1 MELNSVYM
9 KSILKS
15 VVAVVAFAVLFSSC
29 TANVQQAKSDKIV
42 KTGIEVLESNGF
54 KQLQGKKI
62 GLVTNPSGVNSKL
75 VSTVDI
81 LANAPGVEL
90 VALYGP
96 EHGVRGDI
104 HAGDKV
110 SDDVDPKTGIPVY
123 SLYGKTRKPSPEM
136 LKDIDAIVYDI
147 QDNGCRSFTFI
158 STLGLLMEAAAE
170 NGKEVIV
177 LDRPNPLGGNKVE
190 GNIVEQGN
198 FSFVSQFEIPY
209 MYGLTVGELANMLNE
224 EGMLKGEKGTN
235 DTILKC
241 NLTVVPMEGWKR
253 NMVYTDTKLP
263 WVLPSPHMPQAETS
277 YYYPATGILGEL
289 GYVSIGVG
297 YTLPFQMVAAPW
309 IESAPFADAL
319 NALELPGVIFR
330 PINVK
335 PFYSVGAG
343 QNMGGVQIYVTDYEK
358 AHLTSIQFYIM
369 QVIAN
374 MYPDKEVMQNAD
386 TGRFRMFDLVTG
398 SNFIREKFTET
409 KEYKDIEAYWNKDV
423 ETFKEK
429 SKKYYLYE

>member
-1 MELNSVYM
+1 MKRFLN
-9 KSILKS
+9 IIIAL
-15 VVAVVAFAVLFSSC
+15 VAFAVVVPSC
-29 TANVQQAKSDKIV
+29 TAKAGQESSKEVV
-42 KTGIEVLESNGF
+42 KTGIDVLESNGF

-62 GLVTNPSGVNSKL
+62 GLVTNPSGVNNKL

-110 SDDVDPKTGIPVY
+110 SDDVDPKTGVPVY

-136 LKDIDAIVYDI
+136 LKDVDAIVYDI

-190 GNIVEQGN
+190 GNLVEAGN

-209 MYGLTVGELANMLNE
+209 LYGLTVGELAKMLNE
-224 EGMLKGEKGTN
+224 EGMLKGEKGNN
-235 DTILKC
+235 DTIVKC
-241 NLTVVPMEGWKR
+241 NLTVVPMEGWSR
-253 NMVYTDTKLP
+253 DMVYTDTKLP

-289 GYVSIGVG
+289 GYMSIGVG
-297 YTLPFQMVAAPW
+297 YTLPFQMVAAQW
-309 IESAPFADAL
+309 INAAEFADAL
-319 NALELPGVIFR
+319 NALALPGVTFR

-335 PFYSVGAG
+335 PFYSVGKG
-343 QNMGGVQIYVTDYEK
+343 ENMGGVQIYITDYEK

-369 QVIAN
+369 QEVAR
-374 MYPDKEVMQNAD
+374 MYPEHEVMANAD
-386 TGRFRMFDLVTG
+386 TGRFRMFDLVSGT
-398 SNFIREKFTET
+398 NFIREKFTET
-409 KEYKDIEAYWNKDV
+409 KQYKDIEAYWNKDV
-423 ETFKEK
+423 ESFKQK
-429 SKKYYLYE
+429 SAKYYLYK

>member
-1 MELNSVYM
+1 MKRVLN
-9 KSILKS
+9 I
-15 VVAVVAFAVLFSSC
+15 VVALVAFAVLLPSC
-29 TANVQQAKSDKIV
+29 TAEAQQEKSNKVV
-42 KTGIEVLESNGF
+42 KTGIDVLESNGF

-62 GLVTNPSGVNSKL
+62 GLVTNPSGVNNKL

-110 SDDVDPKTGIPVY
+110 SDEVDPKTGVPVY
-123 SLYGKTRKPSPEM
+123 SLYGKTRKPTPEM

-190 GNIVEQGN
+190 GNIVEEGN

-209 MYGLTVGELANMLNE
+209 LYGLTVGELAQMLNE

-235 DTILKC
+235 DTIVKC
-241 NLTVVPMEGWKR
+241 NLTVVPMEGWSR
-253 NMVYTDTKLP
+253 DMVYTDTRLP

-289 GYVSIGVG
+289 GYMSIGVG

-309 IESAPFADAL
+309 INAADFADAL
-319 NALELPGVIFR
+319 NALNLPGVTFR

-335 PFYSVGAG
+335 PFYSVGKG
-343 QNMGGVQIYVTDYEK
+343 ENMGGVQIYITDYEK

-369 QVIAN
+369 QEVAR
-374 MYPDKEVMQNAD
+374 MYPEHEVMANAN
-386 TGRFRMFDLVTG
+386 TGRFRMFDLVSGT
-398 SNFIREKFTET
+398 NFIREKFTET
-409 KEYKDIEAYWNKDV
+409 KQYKDIEAYWNKDV
-423 ETFKEK
+423 ESFRQK
-429 SKKYYLYE
+429 SAKYHLYK

>member
-1 MELNSVYM
+1 MKRILN
-9 KSILKS
+9 IIIAL
-15 VVAVVAFAVLFSSC
+15 VAFAVVVPSC
-29 TANVQQAKSDKIV
+29 TAKAGQEPSKEVV
-42 KTGIEVLESNGF
+42 KTGIDVLESNGF

-62 GLVTNPSGVNSKL
+62 GLVTNPSGVNNKL

-110 SDDVDPKTGIPVY
+110 SDDVDPKTGVPVY
-123 SLYGKTRKPSPEM
+123 SLYGKTRKPTPEM
-136 LKDIDAIVYDI
+136 LKDVDAIVYDI

-190 GNIVEQGN
+190 GNLVEAGN

-209 MYGLTVGELANMLNE
+209 LYGLTVGELAKMLNE
-224 EGMLKGEKGTN
+224 EGMLKGEKGNN
-235 DTILKC
+235 DTIVKC
-241 NLTVVPMEGWKR
+241 NLTVVPMEGWSR
-253 NMVYTDTKLP
+253 DMVYTDTKLP

-289 GYVSIGVG
+289 GYMSIGVG
-297 YTLPFQMVAAPW
+297 YTLPFQMVAAQW
-309 IESAPFADAL
+309 INAAEFADAL
-319 NALELPGVIFR
+319 NALALPGVTFR
-330 PINVK
+330 PINIK
-335 PFYSVGAG
+335 PFYSVGKG
-343 QNMGGVQIYVTDYEK
+343 ENMGGVQIYITDYAK
-358 AHLTSIQFYIM
+358 AHLTSVQFYIM
-369 QVIAN
+369 QEVAR
-374 MYPDKEVMQNAD
+374 MYPEHEVMANAD
-386 TGRFRMFDLVTG
+386 KGRFRMFDLVSG

-409 KEYKDIEAYWNKDV
+409 KQYKDIEAYWNKDV
-423 ETFKEK
+423 ESFKQK
-429 SKKYYLYE
+429 SAKYYLYK

>member
-1 MELNSVYM
+1 MKRVLN
-9 KSILKS
+9 I
-15 VVAVVAFAVLFSSC
+15 VVALVAFAVLLPSC
-29 TANVQQAKSDKIV
+29 TAEVQQEKSNKVV
-42 KTGIEVLESNGF
+42 KTGIDVLESNGF
-54 KQLQGKKI
+54 KQLQGKKV
-62 GLVTNPSGVNSKL
+62 GLVTNPSGVNNKL

-110 SDDVDPKTGIPVY
+110 SDEVDPKTGVPVY
-123 SLYGKTRKPSPEM
+123 SLYGKTRKPTPEM
-136 LKDIDAIVYDI
+136 LKDVDAIVYDI

-190 GNIVEQGN
+190 GNIVEAGN

-209 MYGLTVGELANMLNE
+209 LYGLTVGELAQMLNE
-224 EGMLKGEKGTN
+224 EGMLKGERGNN
-235 DTILKC
+235 DTIVKC
-241 NLTVVPMEGWKR
+241 NLTVVPMEGWSR
-253 NMVYTDTKLP
+253 DMVYTDTKLP

-289 GYVSIGVG
+289 GYMSIGVG

-309 IESAPFADAL
+309 INAADFADAL
-319 NALELPGVIFR
+319 NALNLPGVTFR

-335 PFYSVGAG
+335 PFYSVGKG
-343 QNMGGVQIYVTDYEK
+343 ENMGGVQIYITDYEK

-369 QVIAN
+369 QEVAR
-374 MYPDKEVMQNAD
+374 MYPEHEVMANAN
-386 TGRFRMFDLVTG
+386 TGRFRMFDLVSGT
-398 SNFIREKFTET
+398 NFIREKFTQT
-409 KEYKDIEAYWNKDV
+409 KQYKDIEAYWNKDV
-423 ETFKEK
+423 ESFKQK
-429 SKKYYLYE
+429 SAKYHLYK

>member
-1 MELNSVYM
+1 MKRILN
-9 KSILKS
+9 IIIAL
-15 VVAVVAFAVLFSSC
+15 VAFAVVVPSC
-29 TANVQQAKSDKIV
+29 TAKADKECCTKEVV
-42 KTGIEVLESNGF
+42 KTGIDVLESNGF

-62 GLVTNPSGVNSKL
+62 GLVTNPSGVNNKL

-110 SDDVDPKTGIPVY
+110 SDDVDPKTGVPVY
-123 SLYGKTRKPSPEM
+123 SLYGKTRKPTPEM
-136 LKDIDAIVYDI
+136 LKDVDAIVYDI

-190 GNIVEQGN
+190 GNLVEAGN

-209 MYGLTVGELANMLNE
+209 LYGLTVGELAMMLNE

-235 DTILKC
+235 DTIVKC
-241 NLTVVPMEGWKR
+241 NLTVVPMEGWSR
-253 NMVYTDTKLP
+253 DMVYTDTRLP

-289 GYVSIGVG
+289 GYMSIGVG
-297 YTLPFQMVAAPW
+297 YTLPFQMVAAQW
-309 IESAPFADAL
+309 INAAEFADAL
-319 NALELPGVIFR
+319 NALALPGVTFR
-330 PINVK
+330 PINIK
-335 PFYSVGAG
+335 PFYSVGKG
-343 QNMGGVQIYVTDYEK
+343 ENMGGVQIYITDYAK

-369 QVIAN
+369 QEVAR
-374 MYPDKEVMQNAD
+374 MYPEQEVMANAD
-386 TGRFRMFDLVTG
+386 KGRFRMFDLVSG

-409 KEYKDIEAYWNKDV
+409 KQYKDIEAYWNKDV
-423 ETFKEK
+423 ESFKQK
-429 SKKYYLYE
+429 SAKYHLYK

>member
-1 MELNSVYM
+1 M
-9 KSILKS
+9 KKLYGI
-15 VVAVVAFAVLFSSC
+15 VAALLAFAVILPSC
-29 TANVQQAKSDKIV
+29 AAEAEKECAKDTVV
-42 KTGIEVLESNGF
+42 KTGIDVLQSNGF
-54 KQLQGKKI
+54 KQLQGKKV
-62 GLVTNPSGVNSKL
+62 GLVTNPSGVNSQL

-110 SDDVDPKTGIPVY
+110 SDEVDPKTGIPVY
-123 SLYGKTRKPSPEM
+123 SLYGKTRKPTPEM
-136 LKDIDAIVYDI
+136 LKDVDAIVYDI

-190 GNIVEQGN
+190 GNIVEPGY

-209 MYGLTVGELANMLNE
+209 LYGLTVGELAVMLNE

-235 DTILKC
+235 DTIVKC
-241 NLTVVPMEGWKR
+241 NLTVVPMEGWSR
-253 NMVYTDTKLP
+253 DMVYTDTRLP

-289 GYVSIGVG
+289 GYMSIGVG
-297 YTLPFQMVAAPW
+297 YTLPFQMVAAQW
-309 IESAPFADAL
+309 INSAEFADAL
-319 NALELPGVIFR
+319 NALALPGVKFR

-335 PFYSVGAG
+335 PFYSVGKG
-343 QNMGGVQIYVTDYEK
+343 ENMGGVQIYITDYEK

-369 QVIAN
+369 QEIARL
-374 MYPDKEVMQNAD
+374 YPDKEVMANAD
-386 TGRFRMFDLVTG
+386 NGRFRMFDLVSG
-398 SNFIREKFTET
+398 SNFIREKFSET
-409 KEYKDIEAYWNKDV
+409 KQYKDIEAHWNKDV
-423 ETFKEK
+423 KSFKEL
-429 SKKYYLYE
+429 SKKYYMYK

>member
-1 MELNSVYM
+1 MKRFLN
-9 KSILKS
+9 IIIAL
-15 VVAVVAFAVLFSSC
+15 VAFAVVVPSC
-29 TANVQQAKSDKIV
+29 TAKAGQESSKEVV
-42 KTGIEVLESNGF
+42 KTGIDVLESNGF

-62 GLVTNPSGVNSKL
+62 GLVTNPSGVNNKL

-110 SDDVDPKTGIPVY
+110 SDDVDPKTGVPVY
-123 SLYGKTRKPSPEM
+123 SLYGKTRKPTPEM
-136 LKDIDAIVYDI
+136 LKDVDAIVYDI

-190 GNIVEQGN
+190 GNIVEAGN

-209 MYGLTVGELANMLNE
+209 LYGLTVGELANMLNE
-224 EGMLKGEKGTN
+224 EGMLKGEKGKN
-235 DTILKC
+235 EKAVKC
-241 NLTVVPMEGWKR
+241 NLTVVPMEGWSR
-253 NMVYTDTKLP
+253 DMVYTDTKLP

-289 GYVSIGVG
+289 GYMSIGVG
-297 YTLPFQMVAAPW
+297 YTLPFQMVAAQW
-309 IESAPFADAL
+309 INAAEFADAL
-319 NALELPGVIFR
+319 NALALPGVTFR

-335 PFYSVGAG
+335 PFYSVGKG
-343 QNMGGVQIYVTDYEK
+343 ENMGGVQIYITDYAK
-358 AHLTSIQFYIM
+358 AHLTSVQFYIM
-369 QVIAN
+369 QEVAR
-374 MYPDKEVMQNAD
+374 MYPEHEVMANAD
-386 TGRFRMFDLVTG
+386 KGRFRMFDLVSG

-409 KEYKDIEAYWNKDV
+409 RQYKDIEAYWNKDV
-423 ETFKEK
+423 ESFKQK
-429 SKKYYLYE
+429 SAKYYLYK

>member
-1 MELNSVYM
+1 MKRILN
-9 KSILKS
+9 IIIAL
-15 VVAVVAFAVLFSSC
+15 VAFAVIVPSC
-29 TANVQQAKSDKIV
+29 TAKADKECCTKEVV
-42 KTGIEVLESNGF
+42 KTGIDVLESNGF

-62 GLVTNPSGVNSKL
+62 GLVTNPSGVNNKL

-110 SDDVDPKTGIPVY
+110 SDDVDPKTGVPVY
-123 SLYGKTRKPSPEM
+123 SLYGKTRKPTPEM
-136 LKDIDAIVYDI
+136 LKDVDAIVYDI

-190 GNIVEQGN
+190 GNLVEAGN

-209 MYGLTVGELANMLNE
+209 LYGLTVGELAMMLNE

-235 DTILKC
+235 DTIVKC
-241 NLTVVPMEGWKR
+241 NLTVVPMEGWSR
-253 NMVYTDTKLP
+253 DMVYTDTKLP

-289 GYVSIGVG
+289 GYMSIGVG
-297 YTLPFQMVAAPW
+297 YTLPFQMVAAQW
-309 IESAPFADAL
+309 INAAEFADAL
-319 NALELPGVIFR
+319 NALALPGVTFR
-330 PINVK
+330 PINIK
-335 PFYSVGAG
+335 PFYSVGKG
-343 QNMGGVQIYVTDYEK
+343 ENMGGVQIYITDYAK

-369 QVIAN
+369 QEVAR
-374 MYPDKEVMQNAD
+374 MYPEHEVMANAD
-386 TGRFRMFDLVTG
+386 KGRFRMFDLVSG

-409 KEYKDIEAYWNKDV
+409 KQYKDIEAYWNKDV
-423 ETFKEK
+423 ESFKKK
-429 SKKYYLYE
+429 SAKYYLYK

>member
-1 MELNSVYM
+1 M
-9 KSILKS
+9 KRIVNIFAALL
-15 VVAVVAFAVLFSSC
+15 AFAVMLPSC
-29 TANVQQAKSDKIV
+29 TAGVQQGSTSKGEVV
-42 KTGIEVLESNGF
+42 KTGIDVLQSNGF

-62 GLVTNPSGVNSKL
+62 GLVTNPSGVNNQL

-110 SDDVDPKTGIPVY
+110 SDEVDPKTGIPVY
-123 SLYGKTRKPSPEM
+123 SLYGKTRKPTPEM
-136 LKDIDAIVYDI
+136 LKDVDAIVYDI

-190 GNIVEQGN
+190 GSLVEPGY

-209 MYGLTVGELANMLNE
+209 LYGLTVGELAVMLNE

-235 DTILKC
+235 DTIVKC
-241 NLTVVPMEGWKR
+241 NLTVVPMEGWNR
-253 NMVYTDTKLP
+253 EMVYTDTKLP

-289 GYVSIGVG
+289 GYMSIGVG

-309 IESAPFADAL
+309 IDAAALADAL
-319 NALELPGVIFR
+319 DALNLTGVKFR

-335 PFYSVGAG
+335 PFYSVGKG
-343 QNMGGVQIYVTDYEK
+343 ENMGGVQIYITDYAN

-369 QVIAN
+369 QEIAR
-374 MYPDKEVMQNAD
+374 MYPDKEVMANAD
-386 TGRFRMFDLVTG
+386 QGRFRMFDLVSG

-409 KEYKDIEAYWNKDV
+409 KQYKDIEAYWNKDV
-423 ETFKEK
+423 ESFKEL
-429 SKKYYLYE
+429 SKKYYMYE

>member
-1 MELNSVYM
+1 MRKIYGLIAALLAFVA
-9 KSILKS
+9 ILP
-15 VVAVVAFAVLFSSC
+15 SC
-29 TANVQQAKSDKIV
+29 AAEAEKECAKDTVV
-42 KTGIEVLESNGF
+42 KTGIDVLQSNGF
-54 KQLQGKKI
+54 KQLQGKKV
-62 GLVTNPSGVNSKL
+62 GLVTNPSGVNNQL

-104 HAGDKV
+104 HAGDKE
-110 SDDVDPKTGIPVY
+110 SDEVDPKTGVPVY
-123 SLYGKTRKPSPEM
+123 SLYGKTRKPTPEM
-136 LKDIDAIVYDI
+136 LKDVDAIVYDI

-190 GNIVEQGN
+190 GNIVEPGY

-209 MYGLTVGELANMLNE
+209 LYGLTVGELAVMLNE

-235 DTILKC
+235 DTIVKC
-241 NLTVVPMEGWKR
+241 NLTVVPMEGWSR
-253 NMVYTDTKLP
+253 DMVYTDTRLP

-289 GYVSIGVG
+289 GYMSIGVG
-297 YTLPFQMVAAPW
+297 YTLPFQMVAAQW
-309 IESAPFADAL
+309 INAAEFADAL
-319 NALELPGVIFR
+319 NALNLPGVTFR

-335 PFYSVGAG
+335 PFYSVGSG
-343 QNMGGVQIYVTDYEK
+343 RSVFTTLFQNNFQKTKRAPFLAKRRRSSKSSYETIGK
-358 AHLTSIQFYIM
+358 QKSRRIKHLGFCCCAI
-369 QVIAN
+369 
-374 MYPDKEVMQNAD
+374 
-386 TGRFRMFDLVTG
+386 GRHACRF
-398 SNFIREKFTET
+398 
-409 KEYKDIEAYWNKDV
+409 
-423 ETFKEK
+423 
-429 SKKYYLYE
+429 LYNRG

>member
-1 MELNSVYM
+1 MKRILN
-9 KSILKS
+9 IIIAL
-15 VVAVVAFAVLFSSC
+15 VAFAVVLPSC
-29 TANVQQAKSDKIV
+29 TAKADKECCAKEVV
-42 KTGIEVLESNGF
+42 KTGIDVLESNGF

-62 GLVTNPSGVNSKL
+62 GLVTNPSGVNNKL

-110 SDDVDPKTGIPVY
+110 SDDVDPKTGVPVY
-123 SLYGKTRKPSPEM
+123 SLYGKTRKPTPEM
-136 LKDIDAIVYDI
+136 LKDVDAIVYDI

-190 GNIVEQGN
+190 GNLVEAGN

-209 MYGLTVGELANMLNE
+209 LYGLTVGELAMMLNE

-235 DTILKC
+235 DTIVKC
-241 NLTVVPMEGWKR
+241 NLTVVPMEGWSR
-253 NMVYTDTKLP
+253 DMVYTDTRLP

-289 GYVSIGVG
+289 GYMSIGVG
-297 YTLPFQMVAAPW
+297 YTLPFQMVAAQW
-309 IESAPFADAL
+309 INAAEFADAL
-319 NALELPGVIFR
+319 NALALPGVTFR
-330 PINVK
+330 PINIK
-335 PFYSVGAG
+335 PFYSVGKG
-343 QNMGGVQIYVTDYEK
+343 ENMGGVQIYITDYAK

-369 QVIAN
+369 QEVAR
-374 MYPDKEVMQNAD
+374 MYPEHEVMANAD
-386 TGRFRMFDLVTG
+386 KGRFRMFDLVSG

-409 KEYKDIEAYWNKDV
+409 KQYKDIEAYWNKDV
-423 ETFKEK
+423 ESFKQK
-429 SKKYYLYE
+429 SAKYHLYK

>member
-1 MELNSVYM
+1 MKRILNIV
-9 KSILKS
+9 IAL
-15 VVAVVAFAVLFSSC
+15 VAFAVIVPSC
-29 TANVQQAKSDKIV
+29 TAKAGQESSKEVV
-42 KTGIEVLESNGF
+42 KTGIDVLESNGF
-54 KQLQGKKI
+54 KQLQGKRL
-62 GLVTNPSGVNSKL
+62 GLVTNPSGVNNKL

-110 SDDVDPKTGIPVY
+110 SDDVDPKTGVPVY
-123 SLYGKTRKPSPEM
+123 SLYGKTRKPTPEM
-136 LKDIDAIVYDI
+136 LKDVDAIVYDI

-190 GNIVEQGN
+190 GNLVEAGN

-209 MYGLTVGELANMLNE
+209 LYGLTVGELAKMLNE
-224 EGMLKGEKGTN
+224 EGMLKGEKGNN
-235 DTILKC
+235 DTIVKC
-241 NLTVVPMEGWKR
+241 NLTVVPMEGWSR
-253 NMVYTDTKLP
+253 DMVYTDTKLP

-289 GYVSIGVG
+289 GYMSIGVG
-297 YTLPFQMVAAPW
+297 YTLPFQMVAAQW
-309 IESAPFADAL
+309 INAAEFADAL
-319 NALELPGVIFR
+319 NALALPGVTFR

-335 PFYSVGAG
+335 PFYSVGKG
-343 QNMGGVQIYVTDYEK
+343 ENMGGVQIYITDYDK

-369 QVIAN
+369 QEVAR
-374 MYPDKEVMQNAD
+374 MYPEHEVMANAN
-386 TGRFRMFDLVTG
+386 TGRFRMFDLVSGT
-398 SNFIREKFTET
+398 NFIREKFTET
-409 KEYKDIEAYWNKDV
+409 KQYKDIEAYWNKDV
-423 ETFKEK
+423 ESFKQK
-429 SKKYYLYE
+429 SAKYYLYK

>member
-1 MELNSVYM
+1 MKRILN
-9 KSILKS
+9 IIIAL
-15 VVAVVAFAVLFSSC
+15 VAFAVVVPSC
-29 TANVQQAKSDKIV
+29 TAKAGQESSKEVV
-42 KTGIEVLESNGF
+42 KTGIDVLESNGF

-62 GLVTNPSGVNSKL
+62 GLVTNPSGVNNKL

-90 VALYGP
+90 VALFGP

-110 SDDVDPKTGIPVY
+110 SDDVDPKTGVPVY
-123 SLYGKTRKPSPEM
+123 SLYGKTRKPTPEM
-136 LKDIDAIVYDI
+136 LKDVDAIVYDI

-190 GNIVEQGN
+190 GNLVEAGN

-209 MYGLTVGELANMLNE
+209 LYGLTVGELAKMLNE
-224 EGMLKGEKGTN
+224 EGMLKGEKGNN
-235 DTILKC
+235 DTIVKC
-241 NLTVVPMEGWKR
+241 NLTVVPMEGWSR
-253 NMVYTDTKLP
+253 DMVYTDTKLP

-289 GYVSIGVG
+289 GYMSIGVG
-297 YTLPFQMVAAPW
+297 YTLPFQMVAAQW
-309 IESAPFADAL
+309 INAAEFADAL
-319 NALELPGVIFR
+319 NALALPGVTFR
-330 PINVK
+330 PINIK
-335 PFYSVGAG
+335 PFYSVGKG
-343 QNMGGVQIYVTDYEK
+343 ENMGGVQIYITDYAK
-358 AHLTSIQFYIM
+358 AHLTSVQFYIM
-369 QVIAN
+369 QEVAR
-374 MYPDKEVMQNAD
+374 MYPEHEVMANAD
-386 TGRFRMFDLVTG
+386 KGRFRMFDLVSG

-409 KEYKDIEAYWNKDV
+409 KQYKDIEAYWNKDV
-423 ETFKEK
+423 ESFKQK
-429 SKKYYLYE
+429 SAKYYLYK

>member
-1 MELNSVYM
+1 M
-9 KSILKS
+9 KKITTKIFSIAMAAL
-15 VVAVVAFAVLFSSC
+15 VFCSC
-29 TANVQQAKSDKIV
+29 AGTSTTAADEPVKV

-54 KQLQGKKI
+54 AQLQGKRI
-62 GLVTNPSGVNSKL
+62 GLVTNPSGVNSQL

-190 GNIVEQGN
+190 GNIVEAGN

-209 MYGLTVGELANMLNE
+209 LYGLTVGELAKMLNE
-224 EGMLKGEKGTN
+224 EAMLKGEKGTN

-253 NMVYTDTKLP
+253 DMVYTDTKLP

-289 GYVSIGVG
+289 GYMSIGVG

-309 IESAPFADAL
+309 VEAAPFADAL
-319 NALELPGVIFR
+319 NALQLPGVIFR

-343 QNMGGVQIYVTDYEK
+343 ENMGGVQIYFTDYEK
-358 AHLTSIQFYIM
+358 AHLTSVQFYIM
-369 QVIAN
+369 QEIAK

-398 SNFIREKFTET
+398 SDFIREKFTET
-409 KEYKDIEAYWNKDV
+409 KQYKDIEAYWNKDV
-423 ETFKEK
+423 EAFKEK

>member
-1 MELNSVYM
+1 MKRILN
-9 KSILKS
+9 IIIAL
-15 VVAVVAFAVLFSSC
+15 VAFAVIVPSY
-29 TANVQQAKSDKIV
+29 TANAAQRSSKKVV
-42 KTGIEVLESNGF
+42 KTGIDVLESNGF

-62 GLVTNPSGVNSKL
+62 GLVTNPSGVNNKL

-110 SDDVDPKTGIPVY
+110 SDDVDPKTGVPVY
-123 SLYGKTRKPSPEM
+123 SLYGKTRKPTPEM
-136 LKDIDAIVYDI
+136 LKDVDAIVYDI

-190 GNIVEQGN
+190 GNIVEPGY

-209 MYGLTVGELANMLNE
+209 LYGLTVGELAQMLNE

-235 DTILKC
+235 DTIVKC
-241 NLTVVPMEGWKR
+241 NLTVVPMEGWSR
-253 NMVYTDTKLP
+253 DMVYTDTKLP

-289 GYVSIGVG
+289 GYMSIGVG
-297 YTLPFQMVAAPW
+297 YTLPFQMVAAQW
-309 IESAPFADAL
+309 INAAEFADAL
-319 NALELPGVIFR
+319 NALALPGVTFR
-330 PINVK
+330 PINIK
-335 PFYSVGAG
+335 PFYSVGKG
-343 QNMGGVQIYVTDYEK
+343 ENMGGVQIYITDYAK

-369 QVIAN
+369 QEVAR
-374 MYPDKEVMQNAD
+374 MYPEHEVMANAD
-386 TGRFRMFDLVTG
+386 KGRFRMFDLVSG

-409 KEYKDIEAYWNKDV
+409 QQYKDIEAYWNKDV
-423 ETFKEK
+423 ESFKKK
-429 SKKYYLYE
+429 SAKYYLYK

>member
-1 MELNSVYM
+1 MRKALN
-9 KSILKS
+9 IIIAL
-15 VVAVVAFAVLFSSC
+15 VAFAVVVPSC
-29 TANVQQAKSDKIV
+29 TAKAGQESSKEVV
-42 KTGIEVLESNGF
+42 KTGIDVLESNGF

-62 GLVTNPSGVNSKL
+62 GLVTNPSGVNNKL

-110 SDDVDPKTGIPVY
+110 SDDVDPKTGVPVY

-136 LKDIDAIVYDI
+136 LKDVDAIVYDI

-190 GNIVEQGN
+190 GNLVEAGN

-209 MYGLTVGELANMLNE
+209 LYGLTVGELAKMLNE

-235 DTILKC
+235 DTIVKC
-241 NLTVVPMEGWKR
+241 NLTVVPMEGWSR
-253 NMVYTDTKLP
+253 DMVYTDTKLP

-289 GYVSIGVG
+289 GYMSIGVG
-297 YTLPFQMVAAPW
+297 YTLPFQMVAAQW
-309 IESAPFADAL
+309 INAAEFADAL
-319 NALELPGVIFR
+319 NALALPGVTFR

-335 PFYSVGAG
+335 PFYSVGKG
-343 QNMGGVQIYVTDYEK
+343 ENMGGVQIYITDYEK

-369 QVIAN
+369 QEVAR
-374 MYPDKEVMQNAD
+374 MYPEHEVMANAN
-386 TGRFRMFDLVTG
+386 TGRFRMFDLVSGT
-398 SNFIREKFTET
+398 NFIREKFTET
-409 KEYKDIEAYWNKDV
+409 KQYKDIEAYWNKDV
-423 ETFKEK
+423 ESFKQK
-429 SKKYYLYE
+429 SAKYYLYK

>member
-1 MELNSVYM
+1 MKRILN
-9 KSILKS
+9 IIIAL
-15 VVAVVAFAVLFSSC
+15 VAFAVVVPSC
-29 TANVQQAKSDKIV
+29 TAKAGQESSKEVV
-42 KTGIEVLESNGF
+42 KTGIDVLESNGF

-62 GLVTNPSGVNSKL
+62 GLVTNPSGVNNKL

-110 SDDVDPKTGIPVY
+110 SDDVDPKTGVPVY
-123 SLYGKTRKPSPEM
+123 SLYGKTRKPTPEM
-136 LKDIDAIVYDI
+136 LKDVDAIVYDI

-190 GNIVEQGN
+190 GNLVEAGN

-209 MYGLTVGELANMLNE
+209 LYGLTVGELAKMLNE
-224 EGMLKGEKGTN
+224 EGMLKGEKGNN
-235 DTILKC
+235 DTIVKC
-241 NLTVVPMEGWKR
+241 NLTVVPMEGWSR
-253 NMVYTDTKLP
+253 DMVYTDTKLP

-289 GYVSIGVG
+289 GYMSIGVG
-297 YTLPFQMVAAPW
+297 YTLPFQMVAAQW
-309 IESAPFADAL
+309 INAAEFADAL
-319 NALELPGVIFR
+319 NALALPGVTFR

-335 PFYSVGAG
+335 PFYSVGKG
-343 QNMGGVQIYVTDYEK
+343 ENMGGVQIYITDYEK

-369 QVIAN
+369 QEVAR
-374 MYPDKEVMQNAD
+374 MYPEHEVMANAN
-386 TGRFRMFDLVTG
+386 TGRFRMFDLVSGT
-398 SNFIREKFTET
+398 NFIREKFTET
-409 KEYKDIEAYWNKDV
+409 KQYKDIEAYWNKDV
-423 ETFKEK
+423 ESFKQK
-429 SKKYYLYE
+429 SAKYYLYK

>member
-1 MELNSVYM
+1 MKRILNIV
-9 KSILKS
+9 IAL
-15 VVAVVAFAVLFSSC
+15 VAFAVIVPSC
-29 TANVQQAKSDKIV
+29 TAKAGQESSKEVV
-42 KTGIEVLESNGF
+42 KTGIDVLESNGF
-54 KQLQGKKI
+54 KQLQGKRI
-62 GLVTNPSGVNSKL
+62 GLVTNPSGVNNKL

-110 SDDVDPKTGIPVY
+110 SDDVDPKTGVPVY
-123 SLYGKTRKPSPEM
+123 SLYGKTRKPTPEM
-136 LKDIDAIVYDI
+136 LKDVDAIVYDI

-190 GNIVEQGN
+190 GNLVEAGN

-209 MYGLTVGELANMLNE
+209 LYGLTVGELAKMLNE
-224 EGMLKGEKGTN
+224 EGMLKGEKGNN
-235 DTILKC
+235 DTIVKC
-241 NLTVVPMEGWKR
+241 NLTVVPMEGWSR
-253 NMVYTDTKLP
+253 DMVYTDTKLP

-289 GYVSIGVG
+289 GYMSIGVG
-297 YTLPFQMVAAPW
+297 YTLPFQMVAAQW
-309 IESAPFADAL
+309 INAAEFADAL
-319 NALELPGVIFR
+319 NALALPGVTFR

-335 PFYSVGAG
+335 PFYSVGKG
-343 QNMGGVQIYVTDYEK
+343 ENMGGVQIYITDYEK

-369 QVIAN
+369 QEVAR
-374 MYPDKEVMQNAD
+374 MYPEHEVMANAN
-386 TGRFRMFDLVTG
+386 TGRFRMFDLVSGT
-398 SNFIREKFTET
+398 NFIREKFTET
-409 KEYKDIEAYWNKDV
+409 KQYKDIEAYWNKDV
-423 ETFKEK
+423 ESFKQK
-429 SKKYYLYE
+429 SAKYYLYK

>member
-1 MELNSVYM
+1 MKRVLN
-9 KSILKS
+9 I
-15 VVAVVAFAVLFSSC
+15 VVALVAFAVLLPSC
-29 TANVQQAKSDKIV
+29 AAEVQQEKSNKVV
-42 KTGIEVLESNGF
+42 KTGIDVLESNGF
-54 KQLQGKKI
+54 KQLQGKKV
-62 GLVTNPSGVNSKL
+62 GLVTNPSGVNNKL

-110 SDDVDPKTGIPVY
+110 SDEVDPKTGVPVY
-123 SLYGKTRKPSPEM
+123 SLYGKTRKPTPEM

-190 GNIVEQGN
+190 GNIVEAGN

-209 MYGLTVGELANMLNE
+209 LYGLTVGELAQMLNE

-235 DTILKC
+235 DTIVKC
-241 NLTVVPMEGWKR
+241 NLTVVPMEGWSR
-253 NMVYTDTKLP
+253 DMVYTDTRLP

-289 GYVSIGVG
+289 GYMSIGVG

-309 IESAPFADAL
+309 INAADFADAL
-319 NALELPGVIFR
+319 NALNLPGVTFR

-335 PFYSVGAG
+335 PFYSVGKG
-343 QNMGGVQIYVTDYEK
+343 ENMGGVQIYITDYEK

-369 QVIAN
+369 QEVAR
-374 MYPDKEVMQNAD
+374 MYPEHEVMANAN
-386 TGRFRMFDLVTG
+386 TGRFRMFDLVSGT
-398 SNFIREKFTET
+398 NFIREKFTET
-409 KEYKDIEAYWNKDV
+409 KQYKDIEAYWNKDV
-423 ETFKEK
+423 ESFRQK
-429 SKKYYLYE
+429 SAKYHLYK

>member
-1 MELNSVYM
+1 MKKILN
-9 KSILKS
+9 IFIAL
-15 VVAVVAFAVLFSSC
+15 VAFAVVVPSC
-29 TANVQQAKSDKIV
+29 TAKAGQESSKEVV
-42 KTGIEVLESNGF
+42 KTGIDVLESNGF

-62 GLVTNPSGVNSKL
+62 GLVTNPSGVNNKL

-110 SDDVDPKTGIPVY
+110 SDDVDPKTGVPVY

-136 LKDIDAIVYDI
+136 LKDVDAIVYDI

-158 STLGLLMEAAAE
+158 STLGLLMAAAAE

-190 GNIVEQGN
+190 GNLVEAGN

-209 MYGLTVGELANMLNE
+209 LYGLTVGELAKMLNE
-224 EGMLKGEKGTN
+224 EGMLKGEKGNN
-235 DTILKC
+235 DTIVKC
-241 NLTVVPMEGWKR
+241 NLTVVPMEGWSR
-253 NMVYTDTKLP
+253 DMVYTDTRLP

-289 GYVSIGVG
+289 GYMSIGVG
-297 YTLPFQMVAAPW
+297 YTLPFQMVAAQW
-309 IESAPFADAL
+309 INAAEFADAL
-319 NALELPGVIFR
+319 NALALPGVTFR

-335 PFYSVGAG
+335 PFYSVGKG
-343 QNMGGVQIYVTDYEK
+343 ENMGGVQIYITDYEK

-369 QVIAN
+369 QEVAR
-374 MYPDKEVMQNAD
+374 MYPEHEVMANAN
-386 TGRFRMFDLVTG
+386 TGRFRMFDLVSGT
-398 SNFIREKFTET
+398 NFIREKFTET
-409 KEYKDIEAYWNKDV
+409 KQYKDIEAYWNKDV
-423 ETFKEK
+423 ESFKQK
-429 SKKYYLYE
+429 SAKYYLYK

>member
-1 MELNSVYM
+1 MKRFLN
-9 KSILKS
+9 IFIAL
-15 VVAVVAFAVLFSSC
+15 VAFAVIVPSY
-29 TANVQQAKSDKIV
+29 TANAAQRSSKKVV
-42 KTGIEVLESNGF
+42 KTGIDVLESNGF

-62 GLVTNPSGVNSKL
+62 GLVTNPSGVNNKL

-110 SDDVDPKTGIPVY
+110 SDDVDPKTGVPVY
-123 SLYGKTRKPSPEM
+123 SLYGKTRKPTPEM
-136 LKDIDAIVYDI
+136 LKDVDAIVYDI

-190 GNIVEQGN
+190 GNIVEAGN

-209 MYGLTVGELANMLNE
+209 LYGLTVGELAKMLNE
-224 EGMLKGEKGTN
+224 EGMLKGEKGKN
-235 DTILKC
+235 EKAVKC

-253 NMVYTDTKLP
+253 DMAYTDTRLP

-289 GYVSIGVG
+289 GYMSIGVG
-297 YTLPFQMVAAPW
+297 YTLPFQMVAAQW
-309 IESAPFADAL
+309 INAAEFADAL
-319 NALELPGVIFR
+319 NALALPGVTFR

-335 PFYSVGAG
+335 PFYSVGKG
-343 QNMGGVQIYVTDYEK
+343 ENMGGVQIYITDYEK

-369 QVIAN
+369 QEVAR
-374 MYPDKEVMQNAD
+374 MYPEHEVMANAD
-386 TGRFRMFDLVTG
+386 KGRFRMFDLVSG

-409 KEYKDIEAYWNKDV
+409 RQYKDIEAYWNKDV
-423 ETFKEK
+423 ESFKQK
-429 SKKYYLYE
+429 SAKYYLYK

>member
-1 MELNSVYM
+1 MKRILN
-9 KSILKS
+9 IIIAL
-15 VVAVVAFAVLFSSC
+15 VAFAVVVPSC
-29 TANVQQAKSDKIV
+29 TAKAGQESSKEVV
-42 KTGIEVLESNGF
+42 KTGIDVLEQNGF

-62 GLVTNPSGVNSKL
+62 GLVTNPSGVNNKL

-110 SDDVDPKTGIPVY
+110 SDDVDPKTGVPVY
-123 SLYGKTRKPSPEM
+123 SLYGKTRKPTPEM
-136 LKDIDAIVYDI
+136 LKDVDAIVYDI

-190 GNIVEQGN
+190 GNLVEAGN

-209 MYGLTVGELANMLNE
+209 LYGLTVGELAKMLNE
-224 EGMLKGEKGTN
+224 EGMLKGEKGNN
-235 DTILKC
+235 DTIVKC
-241 NLTVVPMEGWKR
+241 NLTVVPMEGWSR
-253 NMVYTDTKLP
+253 DMVYTDTKLP

-289 GYVSIGVG
+289 GYMSIGVG
-297 YTLPFQMVAAPW
+297 YTLPFQMVAAQW
-309 IESAPFADAL
+309 INAAEFADAL
-319 NALELPGVIFR
+319 NALALPGVTFR
-330 PINVK
+330 PINIK
-335 PFYSVGAG
+335 PFYSVGKG
-343 QNMGGVQIYVTDYEK
+343 ENMGGVQIYITDYAK
-358 AHLTSIQFYIM
+358 AHLTSVQFYIM
-369 QVIAN
+369 QEVAR
-374 MYPDKEVMQNAD
+374 MYPEHEVMANAD
-386 TGRFRMFDLVTG
+386 KGRFRMFDLVSG

-409 KEYKDIEAYWNKDV
+409 KQYKDIEAYWNKDV
-423 ETFKEK
+423 ESFKQK
-429 SKKYYLYE
+429 SAKYYLYK

>member
-1 MELNSVYM
+1 MKRILN
-9 KSILKS
+9 IIIAL
-15 VVAVVAFAVLFSSC
+15 VAFAVVVPSC
-29 TANVQQAKSDKIV
+29 TAKAGQESSKEVV
-42 KTGIEVLESNGF
+42 KTGIDVLESNGF

-62 GLVTNPSGVNSKL
+62 GLVTNPSGVNNKL

-110 SDDVDPKTGIPVY
+110 SDDVDPKTGVPVY

-136 LKDIDAIVYDI
+136 LKDVDAIVYDI

-190 GNIVEQGN
+190 GNLVEAGN

-209 MYGLTVGELANMLNE
+209 LYGLTVGELAKMLNE

-235 DTILKC
+235 DTIVKC
-241 NLTVVPMEGWKR
+241 NLTVVPMEGWSR
-253 NMVYTDTKLP
+253 DMVYTDTRLP

-289 GYVSIGVG
+289 GYMSIGVG
-297 YTLPFQMVAAPW
+297 YTLPFQMVAAQW
-309 IESAPFADAL
+309 INAAEFADAL
-319 NALELPGVIFR
+319 NALALPGVTFR

-335 PFYSVGAG
+335 PFYSVGKG
-343 QNMGGVQIYVTDYEK
+343 ENMGGVQIYITDYEK

-369 QVIAN
+369 QEVAR
-374 MYPDKEVMQNAD
+374 MYPEHEVMANAN
-386 TGRFRMFDLVTG
+386 TGRFRMFDLVSGT
-398 SNFIREKFTET
+398 NFIREKFTET
-409 KEYKDIEAYWNKDV
+409 KQYKDIEAYWNKDV
-423 ETFKEK
+423 ESFKQK
-429 SKKYYLYE
+429 SAKYYLYK

>member
-1 MELNSVYM
+1 MKRILN
-9 KSILKS
+9 IIIAL
-15 VVAVVAFAVLFSSC
+15 VAFAVVVPSC
-29 TANVQQAKSDKIV
+29 TAKADKECCTKEVV
-42 KTGIEVLESNGF
+42 KTGIDVLESNGF

-62 GLVTNPSGVNSKL
+62 GLVTNPSGVNNKL

-110 SDDVDPKTGIPVY
+110 SDDVDPKTGVPVY
-123 SLYGKTRKPSPEM
+123 SLYGKTRKPTPEM
-136 LKDIDAIVYDI
+136 LKDVDAIVYDI

-190 GNIVEQGN
+190 GNLVEAGN

-209 MYGLTVGELANMLNE
+209 LYGLTVGELAMMLNE

-235 DTILKC
+235 DTIVKC
-241 NLTVVPMEGWKR
+241 NLTVVPMEGWSR
-253 NMVYTDTKLP
+253 DMVYTDTRLP

-289 GYVSIGVG
+289 GYMSIGVG
-297 YTLPFQMVAAPW
+297 YTLPFQMVAAQW
-309 IESAPFADAL
+309 INATEFADAL
-319 NALELPGVIFR
+319 NALALPGVTFR

-335 PFYSVGAG
+335 PFYSVGKG
-343 QNMGGVQIYVTDYEK
+343 ENMGGVKIYITDYAK

-369 QVIAN
+369 QEVAR
-374 MYPDKEVMQNAD
+374 MYPEHEVMANAD
-386 TGRFRMFDLVTG
+386 KGRFRMFDLVSG

-409 KEYKDIEAYWNKDV
+409 KQYKDIEAYWNKDV
-423 ETFKEK
+423 ESFKQK
-429 SKKYYLYE
+429 SAKYHLYK

>member
-1 MELNSVYM
+1 MKRVLN
-9 KSILKS
+9 I
-15 VVAVVAFAVLFSSC
+15 VVALVAFAVLLPSC
-29 TANVQQAKSDKIV
+29 TAEVQQEKSNKVV
-42 KTGIEVLESNGF
+42 KTGIDVLESNGF
-54 KQLQGKKI
+54 KQLQGKKV
-62 GLVTNPSGVNSKL
+62 GLVTNPSGVNNKL

-110 SDDVDPKTGIPVY
+110 SDEVDPKTGVPVY
-123 SLYGKTRKPSPEM
+123 SLYGKTRKPTPEM

-190 GNIVEQGN
+190 GNIVEAGN

-209 MYGLTVGELANMLNE
+209 LYGLTVGELAQMLNE

-235 DTILKC
+235 DTIVKC
-241 NLTVVPMEGWKR
+241 NLIVVPMEGWSR
-253 NMVYTDTKLP
+253 DMVYTDTRLP

-289 GYVSIGVG
+289 GYMSIGVG

-309 IESAPFADAL
+309 INAADFADAL
-319 NALELPGVIFR
+319 NALNLPGVTFR

-335 PFYSVGAG
+335 PFYSVGKG
-343 QNMGGVQIYVTDYEK
+343 ENMGGGQIYITDYEK

-369 QVIAN
+369 QEVAR
-374 MYPDKEVMQNAD
+374 MYPEHEVMANAN
-386 TGRFRMFDLVTG
+386 TGRFRMFDLVSGT
-398 SNFIREKFTET
+398 NFIREKFTET
-409 KEYKDIEAYWNKDV
+409 KQYKDIEAYWNKDV
-423 ETFKEK
+423 DSFKQK
-429 SKKYYLYE
+429 SAKYHLYK

>member
-1 MELNSVYM
+1 MKRILN
-9 KSILKS
+9 IIIAL
-15 VVAVVAFAVLFSSC
+15 VAFAVVVPSC
-29 TANVQQAKSDKIV
+29 TAKAGQESSKEVV
-42 KTGIEVLESNGF
+42 KTGIDVLESNGF

-62 GLVTNPSGVNSKL
+62 GLVTNPSGVNNKL

-110 SDDVDPKTGIPVY
+110 SDDVDPKTGVPVY

-136 LKDIDAIVYDI
+136 LKDVDAIVYDI

-190 GNIVEQGN
+190 GNLVEAGN

-209 MYGLTVGELANMLNE
+209 LYGLTVGELAKMLNE

-235 DTILKC
+235 DTIVKC
-241 NLTVVPMEGWKR
+241 NLTVVPMEGWSR
-253 NMVYTDTKLP
+253 DMVYTDTKLP

-289 GYVSIGVG
+289 GYMSIGVG
-297 YTLPFQMVAAPW
+297 YTLPFQMVAAQW
-309 IESAPFADAL
+309 INAAEFADAL
-319 NALELPGVIFR
+319 NALALPGVTFR

-335 PFYSVGAG
+335 PFYSVGKG
-343 QNMGGVQIYVTDYEK
+343 ENMGGVQIYITDYEK

-369 QVIAN
+369 QEIAR
-374 MYPDKEVMQNAD
+374 MYPEHEVMANAN
-386 TGRFRMFDLVTG
+386 TGRFRMFDLVSGT
-398 SNFIREKFTET
+398 NFIREKFTET
-409 KEYKDIEAYWNKDV
+409 KQYKDIEAYWNKDV
-423 ETFKEK
+423 ESFKQK
-429 SKKYYLYE
+429 SAKYYLYK